1 MSVLGW
7 LLLAALAATAMM
19 AASRWAVRDSVALA
33 RLLGLSPFLVGLTL
47 VTLGT
52 DAPEVVNSLVSCYL
66 GHPDINV
73 GDSLGSVYTQAALIL
88 GLFPFATR
96 VAQPVPRR
104 EILVLG
110 VLTAVA
116 LGLCALLLHDGR
128 FARGDAGILAGSWA
142 VLTFLA
148 ARLGA
153 PMIPHGRESGPS
165 GRAVL
170 LSVRALGAFAIVAL
184 AATLLVK
191 SVSAL
196 SVSFGVPEFVLG
208 FFLASLGTS
217 LPELVTEVTAL
228 RRGESQ
234 LALGN
239 VLGACL
245 MDASLSISL
254 GPLFF
259 PSSIDGQLAWR
270 GVLVAG
276 GAVGVATMLLGL
288 RGVHDRRSG
297 LVLVLV
303 YLVAYAF
310 LARS

>member
-1 MSVLGW
+1 VSALGW
-7 LLLAALAATAMM
+7 LLLAALGATAMM
-19 AASRWAVRDSVALA
+19 SASRGAVRDAVALS

-52 DAPEVVNSLVSCYL
+52 DAPELVNSLVSSYL
-66 GHPDINV
+66 GHGDINV

-88 GLFPFATR
+88 GLFPFAARAAQR
-96 VAQPVPRR
+96 VNGR
-104 EILVLG
+104 EIWVLG
-110 VLTAVA
+110 PSTLAA
-116 LGLCALLLHDGR
+116 LGLCALLLRDGH
-128 FARGDAGILAGSWA
+128 FARSDAAILAVSWL
-142 VLTFLA
+142 VFTLFA
-148 ARLGA
+148 ARFGA
-153 PMIPHGRESGPS
+153 VQVPGDRDDAPR
-165 GRAVL
+165 GRAAL
-170 LSVRALGAFAIVAL
+170 LALRALGSFGIVAV
-184 AATLLVK
+184 AATALVK
-191 SVSAL
+191 AVSAL
-196 SVSFGVPEFVLG
+196 SASFGVPELVLG

-259 PSSIDGQLAWR
+259 PSPIDGPLSLR
-270 GVLVAG
+270 GASIAAGAMLVA
-276 GAVGVATMLLGL
+276 TLLLGL

-297 LVLVLV
+297 LALLAT
-303 YLVAYAF
+303 YGLAYAF
-310 LARS
+310 LAVR